1 MIAALV
7 VLPALAAIAA
17 FFIRSHPLRRSLLV
31 AAAVLHA
38 GMVCWLWVDPARFP
52 PMGSWLAVDALGRLF
67 LAIASL
73 LFLAVSVSAVGFLQR
88 ESGATSAD
96 TEEGFLFG
104 NAPEA
109 VFTACLLGF
118 LSTMTLVTV
127 SQHFGLLW
135 VSIEA
140 TTLVSAPLIHYHRHH
155 RSLEATWKYL
165 LICSVGIAVALLGTY
180 FLAASV
186 PSGAGRAGSGVV
198 SALTFSGLARAAAS
212 LDAGW
217 LKAAFLLLLVGYGT
231 KMGLAPMHTWLPD
244 AHSEAPSVV
253 SALLSGALLNCAF
266 LAVLRI
272 LSVCAAAGLGGFGRQ
287 TILVLGLVSMAVA
300 AGLIIGQPD
309 YKRMLAYS
317 SVEHMGI
324 LCVGIGLGGLGDWG
338 ALFHAV
344 NHSLTKAALFLL
356 AGNFL
361 AAYGTKKSADV
372 NGAARTLPVTAALWV
387 AGLFAITG
395 APPFGLFSSELSILR
410 AGVNA
415 GAWVVV
421 VIYSI
426 LLAAVF
432 VGMITMLLRMGGNAA
447 LPRYPAE
454 LSGRGQAGPR
464 ELSGLAGHARHVGVA
479 AAGSHGTAVAAA
491 VAPPMRARESAL
503 SVAAPLILLVLTGV
517 LGLVVPGFLDTVL
530 KQAALLL
537 GI

>member
-1 MIAALV
+1 MILALV
-7 VLPALAAIAA
+7 LLPACAAIAA
-17 FFIRSHPLRRSLLV
+17 FLIRAHGVRRALLV
-31 AAAVLHA
+31 AVASLQA
-38 GMVCWLWVDPARFP
+38 GLVFWLWIDPARFP
-52 PMGSWLAVDALGRLF
+52 PSGTWLAADALGRLF
-67 LAIASL
+67 LGITSL
-73 LFLAVSVSAVGFLQR
+73 LFLAVSVSAVGFLRR
-88 ESGATSAD
+88 ESGATRAD

-135 VSIEA
+135 VAIEA

-165 LICSVGIAVALLGTY
+165 LVCSVGIAVALLGTY
-180 FLAASV
+180 FLAAAV
-186 PSGAGRAGSGVV
+186 PSGIGGAKSAEYVGAKSAEYVGAKSAEYVGAVSLTF
-198 SALTFSGLARAAAS
+198 SALTRNAAR

-272 LSVCAAAGLGGFGRQ
+272 LSVVAAAGLAGFGRQ

-344 NHSLTKAALFLL
+344 NHSFTKAALFLL

-361 AAYGTKKSADV
+361 AVYGTKNSSDV
-372 NGAARTLPVTAALWV
+372 HGAPRTLPVTAALWV

-395 APPFGLFSSELSILR
+395 APPFGVFSSELTILR
-410 AGVNA
+410 AGVKA
-415 GAWVVV
+415 GAWPVVV
-421 VIYSI
+421 VYSL

-432 VGMITMLLRMGGNAA
+432 VGMITVLLRMGQGGRNGPAPEGGDGIA
-447 LPRYPAE
+447 L
-454 LSGRGQAGPR
+454 
-464 ELSGLAGHARHVGVA
+464 
-479 AAGSHGTAVAAA
+479 AA
-491 VAPPMRARESAL
+491 VSAPPLRAGESAL
-503 SVAAPLILLVLTGV
+503 SVAAPLVLLVLTGV
-517 LGLVVPGFLDTVL
+517 LGLFIPGFLDTVL
-530 KQAALLL
+530 RQAALLW
-537 GI
+537 GV